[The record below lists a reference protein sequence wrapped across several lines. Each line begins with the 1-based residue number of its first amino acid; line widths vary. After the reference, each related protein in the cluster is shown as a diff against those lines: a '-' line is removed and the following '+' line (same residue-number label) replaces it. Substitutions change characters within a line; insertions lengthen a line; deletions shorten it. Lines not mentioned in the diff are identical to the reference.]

1 VNDEDAIMRH
11 RVAGQHLKRDYDE
24 RRALRRALL
33 RALFTHERIK
43 TTEAKADFIRAEAE
57 KLVTIAKRGLAHA
70 DPQRAVHARRIVA
83 SHINNDRELVS
94 KIFDTL
100 APRYQNRPGGYTRVY
115 KLGPRKGDAAEMVLL
130 EFVDRETE

>member
-1 VNDEDAIMRH
+1 MRH
-11 RVAGQHLKRDYDE
+11 RVAGKHLKRDYDQ

-33 RALFTHERIK
+33 KALFTHERIK
-43 TTEAKADFIRAEAE
+43 TTEAKADFIRGEAE
-57 KLVTIAKRGLAHA
+57 KLVTIAKRGLAHS
-70 DPQRAVHARRIVA
+70 DPMRAIHARRIVA
-83 SHINNDRELVS
+83 RHIDNDRTLVG
-94 KIFDTL
+94 KIFDSI

>member
-1 VNDEDAIMRH
+1 MRH
-11 RVAGQHLKRDYDE
+11 RVAGKHLGRNYDQ

-33 RALFTHERIK
+33 KALFTHERIQ

-70 DPQRAVHARRIVA
+70 DPQRAIHARRIVG
-83 SHINNDRELVS
+83 SHIDNDRALVG
-94 KIFDTL
+94 KIFDKI
-100 APRYQNRPGGYTRVY
+100 APRYQSRPGGYTRVY